1 LQLQQL
7 TNLLLCQRGVG
18 QIDQLCTTRQ
28 GQRFLL
34 DQVSGC
40 FQALMARLQSINL
53 LPQRGVRH
61 ETPIRG
67 IHHLSL
73 LTVGLVIM
81 GKVTAISEF
90 NITQN

>member
-1 LQLQQL
+1 
-7 TNLLLCQRGVG
+7 LLL
-18 QIDQLCTTRQ
+18 D
-28 GQRFLL
+28 
-34 DQVSGC
+34 DVSGC

-53 LPQRGVRH
+53 LPQRCIRH
-61 ETPIRG
+61 ETPIWG